1 MPNDRQD
8 YNINKKFQR
17 KHITQ
22 LYIHRNRKI
31 PNLLI
36 TETLE
41 REREREMTVA
51 ADKNVWKELAGFI
64 CKGRHPPDQLQ
75 IPKPPTLSFSDA
87 RAKVPRTEENL
98 TEESSPRDS
107 SNRTPSSNFSLSFEK
122 RNLKLKT

>member
-17 KHITQ
+17 KRITQ

-51 ADKNVWKELAGFI
+51 ADKNVWKELVGFI

-98 TEESSPRDS
+98 TEERARLETLRIERPLQI
-107 SNRTPSSNFSLSFEK
+107 FLSLSKNE
-122 RNLKLKT
+122 T